1 MKRLELTLK
10 ALSPELIVFF
20 VYVIAFAVMQY
31 VTRPIQDALIAPTL
45 VGTLVFLPH
54 GVRVIGVWLFG
65 YRSILPLLLGEVF
78 GMYFLATFQ
87 LPLGVIL
94 QGAVV
99 GGVSCFIAFEV
110 FRLAGQNLYFEDGTR
125 TVTWRMLILLGG
137 VGSVFNSIGHI
148 VVYRAAFSFDDDIE
162 QVLGFLL
169 GDLGGTVVLLL
180 AMVFVN
186 RSFRQLKI

>member
-10 ALSPELIVFF
+10 ALSPEMIVLV
-20 VYVIAFAVMQY
+20 VYVLAFAVMQY
-31 VTRPIQDALIAPTL
+31 VTRPIQDAFIAPTL
-45 VGTLVFLPH
+45 VGTLFFLPH

-65 YRSILPLLLGEVF
+65 YRAILPLVLGEVF
-78 GMYFLATFQ
+78 GMYFLATLQ

-99 GGVSCFIAFEV
+99 GGVSCFIAFEI
-110 FRLAGQNLYFEDGTR
+110 FRLVGQNLYFDDGSQ
-125 TVTWRMLILLGG
+125 TVSWRMLILLAGT
-137 VGSVFNSIGHI
+137 GSVFNSFGHI
-148 VVYRAAFSFDDDIE
+148 VVYREAFTFDDDIE

-186 RSFRQLKI
+186 RSLRQLKI

>member
-10 ALSPELIVFF
+10 ALSSELIVFF

-65 YRSILPLLLGEVF
+65 YRSILPLVLGEVF

-87 LPLGVIL
+87 LPLSVIL
-94 QGAVV
+94 QGALV
-99 GGVSCFIAFEV
+99 GGVSCFIAFEI
-110 FRLAGQNLYFEDGTR
+110 FRFAGQNLYLEDGTR

-137 VGSVFNSIGHI
+137 VGSVFNSVGHI
-148 VVYRAAFSFDDDIE
+148 VAYRQAFSFDDDIE

-169 GDLGGTVVLLL
+169 GDLGGTVVLLI
-180 AMVFVN
+180 AMVLVN
-186 RSFRQLKI
+186 RSLRQLKI

>member
-20 VYVIAFAVMQY
+20 VYVIAFAVTQY
-31 VTRPIQDALIAPTL
+31 LTRPIQDAFIAPTL

-65 YRSILPLLLGEVF
+65 YRAILPLLLGEVF
-78 GMYFLATFQ
+78 GMYVLATLQ

-110 FRLAGQNLYFEDGTR
+110 FRLVGQNLYFDEGSQ
-125 TVTWRMLILLGG
+125 TVNWRLLILLAGT
-137 VGSVFNSIGHI
+137 GSVFNSFGHI
-148 VVYRAAFSFDDDIE
+148 VVYREAFSFDDDIE

-180 AMVFVN
+180 AMVFIN
-186 RSFRQLKI
+186 RSLRQLKI

>member
-1 MKRLELTLK
+1 MCLGSVPPIHWLRLGGCKSMKRLELALK

-31 VTRPIQDALIAPTL
+31 VTRPIQDALIVPTL

-65 YRSILPLLLGEVF
+65 YRSILPLMFGEVF

-110 FRLAGQNLYFEDGTR
+110 FRLAGQN
-125 TVTWRMLILLGG
+125 
-137 VGSVFNSIGHI
+137 
-148 VVYRAAFSFDDDIE
+148 
-162 QVLGFLL
+162 
-169 GDLGGTVVLLL
+169 
-180 AMVFVN
+180 
-186 RSFRQLKI
+186 